1 MTPALLVLLLFLL
14 LLLYMLMPSQSRAD
28 YRKLLK
34 GVGLLEDDQDVYHI
48 ISSENGGADH
58 MDNYHYAQNGSW
70 NRAIGANH
78 DYINCF
84 LAGKL
89 KSEKAVAISR
99 GQGNSKGK
107 RYQGPDAS
115 VLYKLGEDAMREL
128 RATNRR
134 TWAEIRSSW
143 VGS

>member
-1 MTPALLVLLLFLL
+1 MLDAAHLCAIVLLHVSF
-14 LLLYMLMPSQSRAD
+14 MLQSRAD

-48 ISSENGGADH
+48 IASEKGGADH

-99 GQGNSKGK
+99 VQGSYKGK
-107 RYQGPDAS
+107 KYQGPDAE

-128 RATNRR
+128 RASNRR

-143 VGS
+143 GGS

>member
-1 MTPALLVLLLFLL
+1 MSFTL
-14 LLLYMLMPSQSRAD
+14 QSRAA

-34 GVGLLEDDQDVYHI
+34 NAGLLEDDQDVYHI

-89 KSEKAVAISR
+89 KSEKAVVISR
-99 GQGNSKGK
+99 VQGS
-107 RYQGPDAS
+107 YDGPDAEE
-115 VLYKLGEDAMREL
+115 LYKLGANAMRDL
-128 RATNRR
+128 RAANRK
-134 TWAEIRSSW
+134 TWAEIRTN
-143 VGS
+143 